1 MCPNSVHQLTNT
13 DFSSIVDCYYHAA
26 KKKQLRDAV
35 EQANLRQYV
44 NDEFVDKLKTEIR
57 LKVLS
62 QRNSKCK
69 YSKFQNELTIL
80 ELLLILKKF
89 LFDWLTIFFSS
100 NIKCECL

>member
-1 MCPNSVHQLTNT
+1 MVIFTSLSIVYSIKMINILTYFLSKPRLCPNSVHQLTNT

-62 QRNSKCK
+62 QRN
-69 YSKFQNELTIL
+69 
-80 ELLLILKKF
+80 
-89 LFDWLTIFFSS
+89 
-100 NIKCECL
+100 